1 MDRAIIK
8 AIHVKNFRSIKD
20 TKKIEINNKIT
31 VLAGKN
37 ESGKTN
43 ILKAI
48 QAFYDDEFDDDDVP
62 VDDKESNPE
71 IKINFELSKY
81 YINEKLKTKIN
92 SEKDKFSL
100 CITRSK
106 NIIDVY
112 EGTII
117 ECLSI
122 IFREEFNRV
131 EEYKSVFRQ
140 SECEKFIKNIL
151 NNKNDETELVENID
165 KSFKISDDEQK
176 SKEQYTYIKE
186 VLKKLDLKENIKKLI
201 PQIAYFDS
209 FEDMLPD
216 ELTQNEITTAD
227 FEKNNKAFI
236 NLLKLL
242 NIDKEGFLKKIE
254 GNERNQS
261 SEFKSISKRIT
272 EKYNN
277 VYLQEK
283 VSIGLDKNGDKVFI
297 QIFDEGDL
305 NHDKKPSQR
314 SKGFQW
320 FIAFYLLLNSLDKD
334 AIILIDEP
342 GLYLHAKAQEDILR
356 FLNEEINN
364 NVIFTTHSPYLI
376 DINKLDSLK
385 LIRKIEK
392 QGTVVDQKYYDCK
405 DQETITPVV
414 TAIGYNVAKNP
425 IEIGNGLN
433 IITEGISDRFYILAF
448 LNLLESNDN
457 INIIP
462 ATGAG
467 NIHLFVSI
475 AIGWNLNY
483 KILLDKDTGEEEAI
497 NNLKKLFVEEQQM
510 YQKIVYSCSEGAIED
525 LFSKEDKKKFNIS
538 KKRKVVSSYNFYN
551 KVIKKEL
558 NIDDLS
564 EDSINNI
571 KAIVDKLK

>member
-1 MDRAIIK
+1 MDRVMIK
-8 AIHVKNFRSIKD
+8 TVHVKNFRSIKD

-48 QAFYDDEFDDDDVP
+48 QAFYNDEFDEDDIP
-62 VDDKESNPE
+62 VDNKELNPE
-71 IKINFELSKY
+71 IKINFELSKE

-117 ECLSI
+117 ECLSGM
-122 IFREEFNRV
+122 FVEEFNKV
-131 EEYKSVFRQ
+131 EEYKSIFKQ
-140 SECEKFIKNIL
+140 SESDKFIKNIL
-151 NNKNDETELVENID
+151 NNRDEETELIENIN
-165 KSFKISDDEQK
+165 KSFNISDDEQK

-186 VLKKLDLKENIKKLI
+186 VLKKLDLKKNINKLI

-216 ELTQNEITTAD
+216 ELTQKEIATAD
-227 FEKNNKAFI
+227 FEKNNKAFV

-242 NIDKEGFLKKIE
+242 NINKDEFLKKIE

-261 SEFKSISKRIT
+261 SEFKSISKKIT

-283 VSIGLDKNGDKVFI
+283 VSIGLDKNGDKIFI

-314 SKGFQW
+314 SNGFQW
-320 FIAFYLLLNSLDKD
+320 FISFYLLLNSLDKD

-342 GLYLHAKAQEDILR
+342 GLYLHAKAQDDILK
-356 FLNEEINN
+356 FLNEEIDN

-392 QGTVVDQKYYDCK
+392 LGTIVDQKYYDCK

-425 IEIGNGLN
+425 IGIGNGLN

-448 LNLLESNDN
+448 LDLLKSKDN

-462 ATGAG
+462 STGAG
-467 NIHLFVSI
+467 NIHLLVSL

-483 KILLDKDTGEEEAI
+483 KILLDKDTGEGEAI
-497 NNLKKLFVEEQQM
+497 SNLKKLFIEEEQM
-510 YQKIVYSCSEGAIED
+510 YEKIVYACNKGAIED
-525 LFSKEDKKKFNIS
+525 VFSKDDKKKFNIS
-538 KKRKVVSSYNFYN
+538 KNRKVVSAYNFYN
-551 KVIKKEL
+551 KVVKKEL
-558 NIDDLS
+558 SIKDLS
-564 EDSINNI
+564 QDSINNI
-571 KAIVDKLK
+571 KAIVEKLK

>member
-1 MDRAIIK
+1 MDRAMIK
-8 AIHVKNFRSIKD
+8 TIHVKNFRSIKD
-20 TKKIEINNKIT
+20 TKKIEIDNKIT

-48 QAFYDDEFDDDDVP
+48 QAFYDDEFDEDDIP

-71 IKINFELSKY
+71 IKINFELSKE

-117 ECLSI
+117 ECLSG
-122 IFREEFNRV
+122 IFREEFNKV
-131 EEYKSVFRQ
+131 EEYKSIFKQ
-140 SECEKFIKNIL
+140 SESDKFIKNIL
-151 NNKNDETELVENID
+151 NNREEENELIENIN
-165 KSFKISDDEQK
+165 KSFNISDDEQK

-186 VLKKLDLKENIKKLI
+186 VLKKLDLKKNINKLI

-216 ELTQNEITTAD
+216 ELTQKEIATAD
-227 FEKNNKAFI
+227 FEKNNKAFV

-242 NIDKEGFLKKIE
+242 NINKDEFLKKIE

-261 SEFKSISKRIT
+261 SEFKSISKKIT

-320 FIAFYLLLNSLDKD
+320 FISFYLLLNSLDKD

-342 GLYLHAKAQEDILR
+342 GLYLHAKAQDDILK
-356 FLNEEINN
+356 FLNEEIDN

-385 LIRKIEK
+385 LIRKMEK
-392 QGTVVDQKYYDCK
+392 LGTIVDQKYYDCK

-448 LNLLESNDN
+448 LNLLKSNDN

-462 ATGAG
+462 STGAG
-467 NIHLFVSI
+467 NIHLLVSL
-475 AIGWNLNY
+475 AIGWNLDY

-497 NNLKKLFVEEQQM
+497 NNLKKLFIEEEQM
-510 YQKIVYSCSEGAIED
+510 YQKIVYACDKGAIED
-525 LFSKEDKKKFNIS
+525 VFSKDDKKKFNIS
-538 KKRKVVSSYNFYN
+538 KNRKVVSAYNFYN
-551 KVIKKEL
+551 KVINKEL
-558 NIDDLS
+558 NIKDLS

-571 KAIVDKLK
+571 KVIVEKLK

>member
-8 AIHVKNFRSIKD
+8 TIHVKNFRSIKD

-48 QAFYDDEFDDDDVP
+48 QAFYEDDFDEDDVP
-62 VDDKESNPE
+62 VDNKELNPE
-71 IKINFELSKY
+71 IKIKFELSKD
-81 YINEKLKTKIN
+81 YINEKLNTKIS
-92 SEKDKFSL
+92 SEKNKFSL
-100 CITRSK
+100 CIKRSK
-106 NIIDVY
+106 KVIDEY

-117 ECLSI
+117 ECISNVFKAEI
-122 IFREEFNRV
+122 NKM
-131 EEYKSVFRQ
+131 EEYKNIFKQ

-151 NNKNDETELVENID
+151 NNRYEESELIENIND
-165 KSFKISDDEQK
+165 SFYISEDEQK
-176 SKEQYTYIKE
+176 RNEQYTYIKE
-186 VLKKLDLKENIKKLI
+186 VLKKLDLKNNINKLI

-216 ELTQNEITTAD
+216 ELTQNEIKTAD

-242 NIDKEGFLKKIE
+242 NINKDEFLKKIE

-261 SEFKSISKRIT
+261 SEFKTISRKIT

-320 FIAFYLLLNSLDKD
+320 FIAFYLLLNSIDKD

-356 FLNEEINN
+356 FLYEEIDN

-385 LIRKIEK
+385 LIRKMEK
-392 QGTVVDQKYYDCK
+392 LGTVVDQKYYDCK
-405 DQETITPVV
+405 DQETITPVI

-448 LNLLESNDN
+448 LCLLGCNDN

-462 ATGAG
+462 STGAG
-467 NIHLFVSI
+467 NIHLLVSLS
-475 AIGWNLNY
+475 IGWNLNY

-497 NNLKKLFVEEQQM
+497 NNLRKLFLEDDQM
-510 YQKIVYSCSEGAIED
+510 YQKIIYACDKGAIEEV
-525 LFSKEDKKKFNIS
+525 FSKEDKKKFNIS
-538 KKRKVVSSYNFYN
+538 KNRKVISAYNFYD
-551 KVIKKEL
+551 KVVKNEL
-558 NIDDLS
+558 NVEDLS
-564 EDSINNI
+564 EYSINNI
-571 KAIVDKLK
+571 KSIVDRLK